1 MRRLL
6 NLRQVEA
13 FKSVIENGTVRRAA
27 QLLFISQ
34 PAVSKLIGNLEADL
48 KLELFERVKGRL
60 VPTERGMRFYEEVD
74 RIFSGLR
81 QLENAADAIRRQE
94 QGSLTIGV
102 MPTIGSCFIQD
113 VTTTFLKASPEVYCT
128 IFARTSAWLGEWLH
142 ARRLDVAIVNWPI
155 DTSFVATE
163 VILEEPLV
171 CIMPADHPLAA
182 RDVVEPH
189 DIDGVPFVSYGRENL
204 TADSVTRTLDRYG
217 VTQNVVLSVNLA
229 STLNQFVAAGTG
241 ISIVHP
247 LNLRGVGPEIAIRR
261 FEPSIKMAYELC
273 WLRDSRNQKII
284 DQFVE
289 ETRCVAKRVSS
300 EIGALT

>member
-13 FKSVIENGTVRRAA
+13 FKSVIENGTVRSAA
-27 QLLFISQ
+27 QLLCISQ

-48 KLELFERVKGRL
+48 RIDLFERVKGRL

-113 VTTTFLKASPEVYCT
+113 VTSSFLESNPDVYCT
-128 IFARTSAWLGEWLH
+128 IFARSSAWLGEWLH
-142 ARRLDVAIVNWPI
+142 ARRLDVAIINWPI
-155 DTSFVATE
+155 DTSFIATDI
-163 VILEEPLV
+163 ILEQPLV
-171 CIMPADHPLAA
+171 CIMPVDHPLA
-182 RDVVEPH
+182 RNDVIEPH
-189 DIDGVPFVSYGRENL
+189 HVDGVPFVSYGRENL

-229 STLNQFVAAGTG
+229 SALNQFVAAGAG

-247 LNLRGVGPEIAIRR
+247 LNLRGAGKDIVVRP
-261 FEPSIKMAYELC
+261 FEPAIKMSYQLC

-289 ETRCVAKRVSS
+289 ETRFVAKRVSLEIS
-300 EIGALT
+300 EFT